1 MPRWESVEV
10 SMVLVTA
17 LGWSRTLFPN
27 GGVPNLKQSL
37 VIKTLLGQASK
48 TSLAVMSLHRC
59 NMSYW
64 DRACVC
70 KPSVIKCHRT
80 IGAANGKKGRP
91 TDQVTQKKENLAYVA
106 ACFWTWGILFCLCK
120 ILMALPFAH
129 RTYTDRK
136 EKQITVC
143 SVSTKPVLPEGMKP
157 WTCVE
162 NHLREMDRN
171 HGRRHGKYLSVECE
185 KLHLVV
191 VYSSRIAA
199 PANAMKSRKQA
210 LKNRDRPFIIESILL
225 SWQLHFSGASSSS
238 SNLCVC
244 AVYML
249 MCCAADFWA
258 HPAGAQ
264 WELFLFDVNLRLAKI
279 QMGHPVLTWT

>member
-106 ACFWTWGILFCLCK
+106 AWFWTWGILFCLYK

-129 RTYTDRK
+129 RTLYRQERK
-136 EKQITVC
+136 
-143 SVSTKPVLPEGMKP
+143 
-157 WTCVE
+157 
-162 NHLREMDRN
+162 
-171 HGRRHGKYLSVECE
+171 
-185 KLHLVV
+185 
-191 VYSSRIAA
+191 
-199 PANAMKSRKQA
+199 ANYR
-210 LKNRDRPFIIESILL
+210 LFCLNET
-225 SWQLHFSGASSSS
+225 G
-238 SNLCVC
+238 
-244 AVYML
+244 
-249 MCCAADFWA
+249 
-258 HPAGAQ
+258 PAGRD
-264 WELFLFDVNLRLAKI
+264 ETLNLRREPPQGDGQKPRPTSRQIFIGWMREIALSCRI
-279 QMGHPVLTWT
+279 

>member
-91 TDQVTQKKENLAYVA
+91 TDQVTQKRK
-106 ACFWTWGILFCLCK
+106 TWLTLRHVFELGEFCSAFTKFLWHFRSPT
-120 ILMALPFAH
+120 AP
-129 RTYTDRK
+129 YTDRK

-157 WTCVE
+157 
-162 NHLREMDRN
+162 
-171 HGRRHGKYLSVECE
+171 
-185 KLHLVV
+185 
-191 VYSSRIAA
+191 
-199 PANAMKSRKQA
+199 
-210 LKNRDRPFIIESILL
+210 
-225 SWQLHFSGASSSS
+225 
-238 SNLCVC
+238 
-244 AVYML
+244 
-249 MCCAADFWA
+249 
-258 HPAGAQ
+258 
-264 WELFLFDVNLRLAKI
+264 
-279 QMGHPVLTWT
+279 